1 MYCKHFMTLF
11 GDLMNVCI
19 IGQSKRLSILE
30 NNLKKA
36 GYLVNLIP
44 TTNELNRNVS
54 DDIIILPIPTIANDG
69 FLNIGGEKRLSADE
83 VLSLCSPESL
93 IISCGYKSEKHNII
107 DLNTREDFALLNAV
121 PTAEGAICYALE
133 NTERSL
139 FESKV
144 LITGFGRVA
153 KLLAD
158 RLKGLCPN
166 ITVAARSSKDLSYA
180 EALSFK
186 TMHINNL
193 KDKISGYDLVFQTVP
208 SLVIS
213 TEVVDN
219 MSKHTVIIELSS
231 KSKGTDY
238 KYAETQTIKVV
249 HAPALPEKISPIT
262 AGNILSKSVLS
273 IISERKSLV

>member
-36 GYLVNLIP
+36 GYLVNLFP

-54 DDIIILPIPTIANDG
+54 DDIIILPVPTIASDG
-69 FLNIGGEKRLSADE
+69 FLNIGGEKRLSANE

-107 DLNTREDFALLNAV
+107 DLNAREDFALLNAV

-153 KLLAD
+153 KLTAETLSSLGADVTVCARKSGDIALAEI
-158 RLKGLCPN
+158 KGFKGRY
-166 ITVAARSSKDLSYA
+166 ISDFKDYA
-180 EALSFK
+180 KNYDIL
-186 TMHINNL
+186 IN
-193 KDKISGYDLVFQTVP
+193 TVP
-208 SLVIS
+208 SLVINR
-213 TEVVDN
+213 EILEN
-219 MSKHTVIIELSS
+219 LRKECLIIDVASS
-231 KSKGTDY
+231 PFGTDFTT
-238 KYAETQTIKVV
+238 ALGLGLNAVQCSSLPGKV
-249 HAPALPEKISPIT
+249 APKT
-262 AGNILSKSVLS
+262 AGKIIADGILNIIK
-273 IISERKSLV
+273 EEYYE